1 MFIQNQGAAR
11 NLAKRWDKTGIIV
24 DNQEHD
30 KYLVKVE
37 GKWRVTHRN
46 RRFLRSFKPDMQTSM
61 LPGTRP
67 DICLSRPP
75 ASAPPV
81 TSIHGAR
88 QVKNYDKEQYDHAR
102 GDDYD
107 APVTVYD
114 NITVREGVHDA
125 PAVLNYI
132 A

>member
-46 RRFLRSFKPDMQTSM
+46 RRFLRSFKPDMHNV
-61 LPGTRP
+61 TRLTDFNP
-67 DICLSRPP
+67 DLKVEKKVSYELSR
-75 ASAPPV
+75 SQ
-81 TSIHGAR
+81 TLKKKKI
-88 QVKNYDKEQYDHAR
+88 
-102 GDDYD
+102 
-107 APVTVYD
+107 
-114 NITVREGVHDA
+114 
-125 PAVLNYI
+125 
-132 A
+132 

>member
-1 MFIQNQGAAR
+1 M
-11 NLAKRWDKTGIIV
+11 
-24 DNQEHD
+24 
-30 KYLVKVE
+30 
-37 GKWRVTHRN
+37 
-46 RRFLRSFKPDMQTSM
+46 SFKPYLQTSM

-81 TSIHGAR
+81 TSTHGAR

-132 A
+132 VHSLTEDKLHTQLLALLSNFHHIVPPCQEIVCYAVIKNS